1 LDKDEDKM
9 MLETDIDNP
18 DITSIGI
25 SIDGCSKATQ
35 NKKTENIHKHI
46 ANIRKY
52 INKF

>member
-1 LDKDEDKM
+1 M
-9 MLETDIDNP
+9 VLETDIDNP

-25 SIDGCSKATQ
+25 DIIGIKNYIQ
-35 NKKTENIHKHI
+35 NKKPENIHKHI